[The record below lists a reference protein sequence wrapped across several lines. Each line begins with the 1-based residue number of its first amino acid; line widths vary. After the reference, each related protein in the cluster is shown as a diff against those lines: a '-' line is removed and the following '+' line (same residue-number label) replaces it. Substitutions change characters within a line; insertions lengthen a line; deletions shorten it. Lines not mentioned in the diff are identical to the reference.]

1 MKYRIENLKEF
12 ESALKNAKEKIDFL
26 LSLDL
31 SEKELNDEDIE
42 KISELDKELWSLSR
56 EIWNNSPKI
65 KLVSSK
71 GTEFTI
77 R

>member
-1 MKYRIENLKEF
+1 MKYKIENVKQFENDLK
-12 ESALKNAKEKIDFL
+12 KAKEQIDFL

-42 KISELDKELWSLSR
+42 KILDIDKKLWGLSR
-56 EIWNNSPKI
+56 KIWNNNPKI
-65 KLVSSK
+65 KLVSSN
-71 GTEFTI
+71 GVELTI

>member
-1 MKYRIENLKEF
+1 MKYKIENVKQFENDLK
-12 ESALKNAKEKIDFL
+12 KAKEQIDFL

-42 KISELDKELWSLSR
+42 KILDLDKKLLGLSR
-56 EIWNNSPKI
+56 KIWNNNPKI
-65 KLVSSK
+65 KLVSSN
-71 GTEFTI
+71 GVELTI